1 LSILG
6 RQYAEAT
13 DDLAVFTVVN
23 LLGLAATSLGGLM
36 YAKGLYVPYLT
47 VGAAANAARIAL

>member
-1 LSILG
+1 
-6 RQYAEAT
+6 
-13 DDLAVFTVVN
+13 
-23 LLGLAATSLGGLM
+23 M